1 MKIQR
6 REFLYLASGAAAL
19 PAVSRETSAQS
30 YPLRPITMIVPF
42 GAGGTI
48 DALARILA
56 ERMGLSLRQP
66 IIVDNVGG
74 ADGSIGAGRAA
85 RARPDGY
92 TIDLGFLGNHVL
104 NGGIYS
110 LTYDVVNDFTPIV
123 PLTTSPTILF
133 ARKSMP
139 SRDLNELIDWL
150 KANPNKLSAGIT
162 AVGPRL
168 LLVLLQK
175 ETGTQLTIVPYRGI
189 GPARQDLVAGQIDL
203 LIDTPDSLPLVRAG
217 NIKAYAVSSDA
228 RLETASD
235 IPTFREL
242 GLPALSWS
250 PWTGLFAPR
259 GTPSDVVGRLNAA
272 AVEALADPAVRSR
285 IDGLGLQVFPRERQ
299 TPEAFS
305 ALVKADAEKL
315 WPLIKEAGI
324 KPE

>member
-1 MKIQR
+1 MKLAR
-6 REFLYLASGAAAL
+6 RKFLHLTAGAVAL

-56 ERMGLSLRQP
+56 ERMRLSLKQP

-74 ADGSIGAGRAA
+74 ADGSIGASRSA

-110 LTYDVVNDFTPIV
+110 LTYDAVNDFTPIV
-123 PLTTSPTILF
+123 PLTTSPTILV

-139 SRDLNELIDWL
+139 ARDLNELIDWL

-175 ETGTQLTIVPYRGI
+175 ETGTQLIIVPYRGI

-203 LIDTPDSLPLVRAG
+203 LID
-217 NIKAYAVSSDA
+217 
-228 RLETASD
+228 
-235 IPTFREL
+235 
-242 GLPALSWS
+242 
-250 PWTGLFAPR
+250 APR
-259 GTPSDVVGRLNAA
+259 VAASVV
-272 AVEALADPAVRSR
+272 S
-285 IDGLGLQVFPRERQ
+285 ISPR
-299 TPEAFS
+299 
-305 ALVKADAEKL
+305 
-315 WPLIKEAGI
+315 
-324 KPE
+324 